1 MNTSKLNGYGRAARL
16 LYHGAAVLGLA
27 ASGYLLFQH
36 AGRPAMATEQ
46 PAPAFP
52 LGGTG
57 LVSAAPEDDPKQQA
71 AAEYLSRRYRV
82 ASDAARQLV
91 TIAYA
96 AGEQVGV
103 DPLLI
108 LAVMAVESRLN
119 PIAES
124 VMGAKG
130 LMQII
135 PRHHAD
141 RLEPHGGETSLLNP
155 AVNVL
160 VGANILGEYIR
171 RAGSIEGGLQ
181 WYNGSPFDETSQ
193 YSEKV
198 IAEQA
203 RLRHAVGRAVA
214 NAKASRA

>member
-1 MNTSKLNGYGRAARL
+1 MNTSKLIGYGRAARL

-27 ASGYLLFQH
+27 GSAYLLYQN
-36 AGRPAMATEQ
+36 AGRPAVASE
-46 PAPAFP
+46 PSGFAAPAAD
-52 LGGTG
+52 GMVGTG
-57 LVSAAPEDDPKQQA
+57 EGDPRQDA
-71 AAEYLSRRYRV
+71 AADYLSRRYRV

-91 TIAYA
+91 AIAYD
-96 AGEQVGV
+96 AGAQVGV

-135 PRHHAD
+135 PRYHAA

-160 VGANILGEYIR
+160 VGANILRDYIR
-171 RAGSIEGGLQ
+171 RSGSVEGGLQ

-203 RLRHAVGRAVA
+203 RLRHAVGRSTPRTRGSTA
-214 NAKASRA
+214 